1 MACGGAQVRDA
12 RELVP
17 VRQATAGTADH
28 VGGFSYAR
36 TAARP
41 SSLRWVGNRLVTR
54 SASDGRRGIRRGT
67 DARREV
73 GNG

>member
-1 MACGGAQVRDA
+1 MPAWPAVARWTDVGMARGGAQVRDA
-12 RELVP
+12 RDLVP

-41 SSLRWVGNRLVTR
+41 SSPRWVGNRLATR
-54 SASDGRRGIRRGT
+54 LR
-67 DARREV
+67 V
-73 GNG
+73 